1 MSTNGLMIRNKM
13 VGQTMMVK
21 KMKMGQSRPKFKL
34 RMTFM
39 RQKEI

>member
-13 VGQTMMVK
+13 GGQTKKPK
-21 KMKMGQSRPKFKL
+21 KMTMAPSPPKFKL

-39 RQKEI
+39 RQTEI

>member
-13 VGQTMMVK
+13 GGQTMRLK
-21 KMKMGQSRPKFKL
+21 KMTMGPSLPKFKL